1 MLNTASKLYDKLL
14 NIHTTQY
21 DKLWKQY
28 SWTQK
33 TAKKNESLKFVYNLS
48 QRLHFTSSNIHVV
61 LQNLSISYT
70 WKNTREQYKN
80 NGLKIIASTWSYQF
94 ELPDGSYSV
103 SDIQGYIEFLIK
115 KREILTAIPPIH
127 VYVNRINSRLVF
139 KIKDANKLELQTP
152 EN

>member
-1 MLNTASKLYDKLL
+1 MNTENS
-14 NIHTTQY
+14 
-21 DKLWKQY
+21 
-28 SWTQK
+28 
-33 TAKKNESLKFVYNLS
+33 KKNESLKFVYNLS
-48 QRLHFTSSNIHVV
+48 QRLDFTSSNIHVV

-103 SDIQGYIEFLIK
+103 SDIQGYIEFFIK
-115 KREILTAIPPIH
+115 KREILTTIPPIH